1 MELLADRLAL
11 LRRALALTDDELAKV
26 VYTIPSVLKSR
37 QVETRLAALAA
48 ELGLSESALPGQTD
62 PAGPEPKLKKVV
74 LDFPNVLML
83 SAENV
88 AGTVELLQTEL
99 GCEAH
104 IVRTILL
111 RVPSLLGL
119 SREENLAPTLAF
131 LKGTVFDGDAV
142 VLTRFLRKAP
152 RVLSSSLEGN
162 LRPKWKFIC
171 DLLGNDRPEPQT
183 GMLLRHSLEQR
194 LRPRGGLLFQK
205 AQVRHRGRGVLC
217 LRVVSHNP
225 TPHPPGARR
234 SSPGTRN
241 RAAEHSVA
249 RGRAELPTCRGGS
262 PRRG

>member
-11 LRRALALTDDELAKV
+11 LCRALALTDDELAKV
-26 VYTIPSVLKSR
+26 VYAIPSVLKSR

-48 ELGLSESALPGQTD
+48 ELGLSEGALPGQLPTD

-88 AGTVELLQTEL
+88 AGTVELLQAEL

-142 VLTRFLRKAP
+142 VLTKFLRKAP

-205 AQVRHRGRGVLC
+205 AQVRHRGQGVRCLC
-217 LRVVSHNP
+217 VVS
-225 TPHPPGARR
+225 
-234 SSPGTRN
+234 
-241 RAAEHSVA
+241 
-249 RGRAELPTCRGGS
+249 L
-262 PRRG
+262 